1 MSESS
6 KVTPKR
12 VSRVAAVQFMYEM
25 KMMEL
30 DSPSE
35 ERIQDFVNT
44 YIDQKM
50 SFGFFRKLVNDFQ
63 KEADFDGIIEET
75 LEEGRTISNS
85 PPVEICIIKTA
96 LAEMI
101 FENTDIPV
109 IINEYVEIAK
119 DFLDQKAAKFINALL
134 DKISKKVERQCLNQ
148 A

>member
-63 KEADFDGIIEET
+63 KEDE
-75 LEEGRTISNS
+75 
-85 PPVEICIIKTA
+85 VC
-96 LAEMI
+96 
-101 FENTDIPV
+101 
-109 IINEYVEIAK
+109 AK
-119 DFLDQKAAKFINALL
+119 C
-134 DKISKKVERQCLNQ
+134 VV
-148 A
+148 